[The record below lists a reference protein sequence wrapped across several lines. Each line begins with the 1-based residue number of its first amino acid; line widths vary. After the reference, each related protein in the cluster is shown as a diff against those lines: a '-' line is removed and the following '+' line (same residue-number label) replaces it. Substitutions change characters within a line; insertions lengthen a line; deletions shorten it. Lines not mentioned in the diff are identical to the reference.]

1 MKTFVSVYRIKAK
14 CDNPNPEQIDSFINI
29 INDYG
34 IVIKE
39 DSKSVALVTDDEM
52 MTKTHLYN
60 IALIELS
67 PCDVDIDTVGFLGPY
82 KK

>member
-14 CDNPNPEQIDSFINI
+14 CDNSEQVDAFIDR

-34 IVIKE
+34 IAIRE
-39 DSKSVALVTDDEM
+39 DSKSIVFVTDDKM
-52 MTKTHLYN
+52 LTKTHLYN
-60 IALIELS
+60 MVLLGLS